1 VNRVTPDTW
10 LQAPGEV
17 LVVGLGKSGT
27 AVASFL
33 ARRGFRVTATDERSI
48 DPSDPAIAPLA
59 ALGVDLVLGGHPD
72 TLVTHPW
79 QFVAKSPGIPYHQ
92 AFIAELIKASHVIVT
107 DVEIAYWL
115 EERPIYAITGSNGKT
130 TTTTLVGEMLKASG
144 YHPIVAGNI
153 GTPVCDV
160 VDQSGDL
167 LVLEV
172 SSFQLEGTHTFHP
185 RGAALLNFYPAHLDY
200 HGTYEAYQQAKWKL
214 FANQT
219 PDDVA
224 ILNWD
229 QALVRDRAG
238 DLAARVRGFSLEGA
252 PFDEGVGVIDGAL
265 VAVRGGERMPILPV
279 DQVALPGR
287 HNLQNAA
294 AAAALALAAGAHVEA
309 VARVLATFQGVEH
322 RLEFV
327 REVAGVRY
335 YNDSKATN
343 PDAAR
348 QALKSFERDV
358 VWIAGGLDRGIS
370 FDPLLP
376 DISGR
381 VRAAVLLGETKEKLR
396 EVLARA
402 GVSTCVFAS
411 TMEEAVREASRIA
424 EPGDVVLL
432 SPACA
437 SWDMFPSYEVRG
449 SMFKEAVHRL

>member
-1 VNRVTPDTW
+1 MKLVTPETW
-10 LQAPGEV
+10 LHAPGEA

-27 AVASFL
+27 AVASLL
-33 ARRGFRVTATDERSI
+33 ARRGFRVTATDERAL
-48 DPSDPAIAPLA
+48 DPSDPAVAPLA
-59 ALGVDLVLGGHPD
+59 ALGVDLVLGGHPEA
-72 TLVTHPW
+72 LAARPW

-92 AFIAELIKASHVIVT
+92 AFIAKLIQASHVIVT
-107 DVEIAYWL
+107 DVEIASWF
-115 EERPIYAITGSNGKT
+115 ETRPIYAITGSNGKT

-160 VDQSGDL
+160 VDQPGDL

-172 SSFQLEGTHTFHP
+172 SSFQLDGTHTFHP
-185 RGAALLNFYPAHLDY
+185 QGGALLNFYPAHIDY
-200 HGTYEAYQQAKWKL
+200 HGSYEAYQQAKWKL

-219 PDDVA
+219 ADDVA

-229 QALVRDRAG
+229 QALVRDRASQ
-238 DLAARVRGFSLEGA
+238 LAPRVCGFSLEGA

-265 VAVRGGERMPILPV
+265 VAVRGRERTAILPV
-279 DQVALPGR
+279 EHVALPGR

-294 AAAALALAAGAHVEA
+294 AAAAVALAVGASVEA

-327 REVAGVRY
+327 REVSGVRY

-348 QALKSFERDV
+348 QALRSFERGI

-381 VRAAVLLGETKEKLR
+381 VRAAVLLGETREQLR
-396 EVLARA
+396 DVIARA
-402 GVSTCVFAS
+402 GVPTCVLVS
-411 TMEEAVREASRIA
+411 SMEEAVHEASRIA
-424 EPGDVVLL
+424 EAGDVVLL

>member
-1 VNRVTPDTW
+1 MNRVTPEIW
-10 LQAPGEV
+10 LDSPGEV

-33 ARRGFRVTATDERSI
+33 ARRGFRVTATDERHL
-48 DPSDPAIAPLA
+48 DPSDPRMASLA
-59 ALGVDLVLGGHPD
+59 ALGVDLVLGGHPE
-72 TLVTHPW
+72 TLVGHPW

-92 AFIAELIKASHVIVT
+92 PFVAQLLKASHVMVT
-107 DVEIAYWL
+107 DVEIASWF
-115 EERPIYAITGSNGKT
+115 ERRPIYAITGSNGKT

-144 YHPIVAGNI
+144 CNPIVAGNI

-160 VDQSGDL
+160 VDQPGDR

-172 SSFQLEGTHTFHP
+172 SSFQLDGTHTFHP
-185 RGAALLNFYPAHLDY
+185 RGGLLLNFYPAHLDY
-200 HGTYEAYQQAKWKL
+200 HGTYEAYQAAKWKL

-229 QALVRDRAG
+229 QALVRDGARR
-238 DLAARVRGFSLEGA
+238 LAARVRGFSLEGA

-265 VAVRGGERMPILPV
+265 VAVRGGDRTPILPV
-279 DQVALPGR
+279 DRVALPGR

-294 AAAALALAAGAHVEA
+294 AAAALALAAGASVEA

-327 REVAGVRY
+327 REVGGVRY

-348 QALKSFERDV
+348 QALRSFGGGV

-370 FDPLLP
+370 FDPLVP
-376 DISGR
+376 DLSGR

-402 GVSTCVFAS
+402 GVATCVTVA
-411 TMEEAVREASRIA
+411 TIEEAVREASRLA
-424 EPGDVVLL
+424 KPGDVVLL

>member
-1 VNRVTPDTW
+1 M
-10 LQAPGEV
+10 
-17 LVVGLGKSGT
+17 VVGLGRSGK
-27 AVASFL
+27 AVASLL
-33 ARRGFRVTATDERSI
+33 ARRGFRVTATDERAL
-48 DPSDPAIAPLA
+48 DPSDPAVAPLA
-59 ALGVDLVLGGHPD
+59 ALGVDLVLGGHPEA
-72 TLVTHPW
+72 LAARPW

-92 AFIAELIKASHVIVT
+92 AFIAKLIQASHVIVT
-107 DVEIAYWL
+107 DVEIASWF
-115 EERPIYAITGSNGKT
+115 ETRPIYAITGSNGKT

-144 YHPIVAGNI
+144 YRPIVAGNI

-160 VDQSGDL
+160 VDQPGDL

-172 SSFQLEGTHTFHP
+172 SSFQLDGTHTFHP
-185 RGAALLNFYPAHLDY
+185 QGGALLNFYPAHIDY
-200 HGTYEAYQQAKWKL
+200 HGSYEAYQQAKWKL

-219 PDDVA
+219 ADDVA

-229 QALVRDRAG
+229 QALVRDRASQ
-238 DLAARVRGFSLEGA
+238 LAPRVCGFSLEGA

-265 VAVRGGERMPILPV
+265 VAVRGRERTAILPV
-279 DQVALPGR
+279 EHVALPGR

-294 AAAALALAAGAHVEA
+294 AAAAVALAAGASVEA

-327 REVAGVRY
+327 REVSGVRY

-348 QALKSFERDV
+348 QALRSFERGI

-381 VRAAVLLGETKEKLR
+381 VRAAVLLGETREQLR
-396 EVLARA
+396 DVIARA
-402 GVSTCVFAS
+402 GVPTFVLVSS
-411 TMEEAVREASRIA
+411 MEEAVHEASRIA

>member
-1 VNRVTPDTW
+1 MKRVTPEAW

-27 AVASFL
+27 AAAALL
-33 ARRGFRVTATDERSI
+33 ARRGFRVTATDER
-48 DPSDPAIAPLA
+48 DLDPADPAVAELA
-59 ALGVDLVLGGHPD
+59 SLGVELALGGHPAE
-72 TLVTHPW
+72 LAHRPW

-92 AFIAELIKASHVIVT
+92 PFIAELAKMSHVIVT
-107 DVEIAYWL
+107 DVEIAGWL
-115 EERPIYAITGSNGKT
+115 EQRPIYAITGSNGKT

-144 YHPIVAGNI
+144 MNPIVAGNI

-160 VDQSGDL
+160 VAKPGDV

-172 SSFQLEGTHTFHP
+172 SSFQLEGTATFRPH
-185 RGAALLNFYPAHLDY
+185 GAALLNFYPAHLDY
-200 HGTYEAYQQAKWKL
+200 HGSYEAYQRAKWKL

-224 ILNWD
+224 VLNWD
-229 QALVRDRAG
+229 QSLIRDRAG
-238 DLAARVRGFSLEGA
+238 QLAASVHGFSLEGA
-252 PFDEGVGVIDGAL
+252 PFADGVGVIDGEL
-265 VAVRGGERMPILPV
+265 VFVRAGERTPLLPV

-294 AAAALALAAGAHVEA
+294 AAAALALAAGASEGA
-309 VARVLATFQGVEH
+309 VAHVLRTFQGVEH

-348 QALKSFERDV
+348 QALRSFPGGI
-358 VWIAGGLDRGIS
+358 VWIAGGLDRGLS
-370 FDPLLP
+370 FDSLLP
-376 DISGR
+376 DVAGR
-381 VRAAVLLGETKEKLR
+381 VRAAVLLGETREKLR
-396 EVLARA
+396 DMLARA
-402 GVSTCVFAS
+402 GVSSCAFAS
-411 TMEEAVREASRIA
+411 SMDEAVRAASRMA
-424 EPGDVVLL
+424 QPGDVVLL